1 MARKNPSMDPLL
13 ADFQALVQDTE
24 KLLQQSA
31 SLAGDQAEGLRA
43 QLQGSLARAQQP
55 AGRRGVAGAVLQGR
69 RRGDRALRAGASPAV
84 AGPVCRHRL
93 PARSAGSAALS
104 P

>member
-31 SLAGDQAEGLRA
+31 SLAGEQAEGLRA
-43 QLQGSLARAQQP
+43 QLQASLGRARRSLQANEESLEQCCK
-55 AGRRGVAGAVLQGR
+55 AGVEATEHYVQAHPLQSLGLCAGLGFLLGLLVARR
-69 RRGDRALRAGASPAV
+69 
-84 AGPVCRHRL
+84 
-93 PARSAGSAALS
+93 
-104 P
+104 